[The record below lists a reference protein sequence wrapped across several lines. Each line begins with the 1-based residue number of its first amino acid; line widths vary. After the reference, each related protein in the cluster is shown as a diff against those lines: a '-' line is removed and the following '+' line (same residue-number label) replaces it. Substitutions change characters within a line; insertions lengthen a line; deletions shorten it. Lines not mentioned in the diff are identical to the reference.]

1 MAIHDEQTTT
11 RFSVT
16 AAGGSSVGL
25 ACAQPPRVRHDSPAR
40 PIKILHLHGRMGRG
54 GAEMRTMEIFR
65 HVDRRQFQFHFCA
78 VSGCSA
84 EFDEEIRDLGG
95 EVHLL
100 CRRDLSFQRR
110 FRQLLLTH
118 RFDVVHSHLHYISG
132 SLLRTAAHCGVPVRV
147 AHFRSSRA
155 DQVDGL
161 GRKLYRLA
169 WHLWVDRYAT
179 EAVMR
184 RWIDRYATDI
194 LGVSHWAL
202 HKAWGPDWQSD
213 PRCQV
218 VYDGLDSSEF
228 NVAADPI
235 GVRSEFS
242 LPAGAPLYIHVGRMN
257 EAKNHARLISIFAE
271 VLQHDPAARL
281 LMVGRR
287 DRRIENELRRRMA
300 ALGIKGQIIITGER
314 PDVPRLLKA
323 ADVLI
328 FPSRWEGL
336 GDVVLEACAAG
347 TPTLASDLPSIRE
360 ISGLLPGVCRLPLE
374 ASDAAWAQAAVSL
387 AATPKPDGDQPTASR
402 HFCESVFTVQQ
413 CAQTLCR
420 LWQRAAATNPTGGVA
435 DG

>member
-1 MAIHDEQTTT
+1 MAIHHEQTTT
-11 RFSVT
+11 QFSAT
-16 AAGGSSVGL
+16 AADKSSVGL
-25 ACAQPPRVRHDSPAR
+25 ACAQPPRVGHGGPVR

-54 GAEMRTMEIFR
+54 GAEMRTMEILR
-65 HVDRRQFQFHFCA
+65 HVDCRQFQLHFCA

-84 EFDEEIRDLGG
+84 EFDEEIRDLGS

-132 SLLRTAAHCGVPVRV
+132 SLLRTAAHCGIPVRV
-147 AHFRSSRA
+147 AHFRSSQT

-169 WHLWVDRYAT
+169 WRLWVDRYAT
-179 EAVMR
+179 DAVMR

-202 HKAWGPDWQSD
+202 DKAWRPDWQSD

-218 VYDGLDSSEF
+218 VYDGLDLSEF

-242 LPAGAPLYIHVGRMN
+242 LPADAPLYIHVGRMN
-257 EAKNHARLISIFAE
+257 EAKNHARLVSIFAE
-271 VLQHDPAARL
+271 VLRRDPAARL

-287 DRRIENELRRRMA
+287 DRRIEGTLHRRMA
-300 ALGIKGQIIITGER
+300 ALGLKGQIIITG
-314 PDVPRLLKA
+314 
-323 ADVLI
+323 
-328 FPSRWEGL
+328 
-336 GDVVLEACAAG
+336 
-347 TPTLASDLPSIRE
+347 
-360 ISGLLPGVCRLPLE
+360 
-374 ASDAAWAQAAVSL
+374 
-387 AATPKPDGDQPTASR
+387 
-402 HFCESVFTVQQ
+402 
-413 CAQTLCR
+413 
-420 LWQRAAATNPTGGVA
+420 
-435 DG
+435 

>member
-1 MAIHDEQTTT
+1 MTIEHEQTTT
-11 RFSVT
+11 RISAT
-16 AAGGSSVGL
+16 AADGRSVGL
-25 ACAQPPRVRHDSPAR
+25 ACARPPRVRPDGPAR
-40 PIKILHLHGRMGRG
+40 PIKILHLHGRMVRA

-65 HVDRRQFQFHFCA
+65 HVDRREFQFNFCA

-95 EVHLL
+95 EVYFL

-118 RFDVVHSHLHYISG
+118 RFDVVHSHLHHISG

-147 AHFRSSRA
+147 AHFRSSQA

-169 WHLWVDRYAT
+169 WRLWVDRYAT
-179 EAVMR
+179 DTVMR

-194 LGVSHWAL
+194 LGVSHSTL
-202 HKAWGPDWQSD
+202 DKAWRPDWQSD

-218 VYDGLDSSEF
+218 VYDGLDLSGF
-228 NVAADPI
+228 NVLADPI
-235 GVRSEFS
+235 GVRSEFG
-242 LPAGAPLYIHVGRMN
+242 LPAGSPLYIHVGRMT
-257 EAKNHARLISIFAE
+257 EAKNHPRLISIFAE
-271 VLQHDPAARL
+271 VLQRDPAARL
-281 LMVGRR
+281 LIVGRR
-287 DRRIENELRRRMA
+287 DRRIEGELRRRMA
-300 ALGIKGQIIITGER
+300 ALKIEGQIIIAGER

-323 ADVLI
+323 ADLLI

-360 ISGLLPGVCRLPLE
+360 ISALLPGVCYLPLE
-374 ASDAAWAQAAVSL
+374 ASDAAWGQAAVSL
-387 AATPKPDGDQPTASR
+387 SATSKPGIDPQAALR
-402 HFCESVFTVQQ
+402 HFRESVFTVQH
-413 CAQTLCR
+413 CAETLCQ
-420 LWQRAAATNPTGGVA
+420 LWQRAAATAPTGGVA